1 MKRIR
6 FYAFI
11 GMLTIAY
18 LIGCIMGFA
27 LCASSTKSYA
37 KSVPV
42 IMDVQ
47 NTQSNVCNAQTIYVE
62 GQKYVV
68 FTSGS
73 SSMAVIKK

>member
-18 LIGCIMGFA
+18 LIGCVMGFA

-37 KSVPV
+37 KPVPV
-42 IMDVQ
+42 VMDVQ
-47 NTQSNVCNAQTIYVE
+47 NTQSNVNTQTIYVE
-62 GQKYVV
+62 GQKYIV

-73 SSMAVIKK
+73 SSMTVIKK